1 MPAPKKAQAAR
12 AEAAGGTITV
22 ESHGLTLKV
31 PAELPFELLQFVGR
45 DDAGPQEVVSI
56 LRCLL
61 GEEQLQKVWSAGL
74 SMSQGDALVDDIMQ
88 ATGLSVGESSA
99 SQDSSTNAGT

>member
-22 ESHGLTLKV
+22 ESHGLTLTI
-31 PAELPFELLQFVGR
+31 PAKMPFSLFRFMGAE
-45 DDAGPQEVVSI
+45 DPGPREVIGI
-56 LRCLL
+56 LETLL
-61 GEEQLQKVWSAGL
+61 GPEQMNTVWSAGL
-74 SMSQGDALVDDIMQ
+74 DMDQGSALIDDLM
-88 ATGLSVGESSA
+88 AASGLSTGESPA